1 MEEYRAMNSKDL
13 VADYLIDN
21 QEGMKNLITWF
32 LNEVMQREAEEQAGA
47 SKYERTGSRRT
58 YRNGTRSRSL
68 KSRYGPLDLNKPLLR
83 DISFRTQV
91 FEKYSR
97 IEKALEIAIIEPYLQ
112 GVSTRKIEEVIS
124 HLGIQKISASY
135 VSSVAKELD
144 SKVNEFL
151 SRSIESHIPYL
162 LLDASYFKIRDGI
175 RYSNKALLVIAG
187 IREDGM
193 REILGARIADCEDE
207 LTWED
212 LFSDLKER
220 GLQRV
225 DLVIFDGHKGIQTAV
240 QRSFHGSSWQ
250 MCQCDKQ
257 AGGVDCKMPPYP
269 FRASLPQ
276 HADLVTDW
284 CEACGTMWRRKE
296 T

>member
-1 MEEYRAMNSKDL
+1 MNSKDL

-68 KSRYGPLDLNKPLLR
+68 KSRYGPLDLDKPLLR

-97 IEKALEIAIIEPYLQ
+97 IEKALENAIIESYLQ
-112 GVSTRKIEEVIS
+112 GVSTRKIEDVIS
-124 HLGIQKISASY
+124 HLGIEKISASF

-144 SKVNEFL
+144 SKVTEFL
-151 SRSIESHIPYL
+151 SRPIESHIPYL
-162 LLDASYFKIRDGI
+162 FVDASYFKVRDGI

-187 IREDGM
+187 IKEDGI
-193 REILGARIADCEDE
+193 REILGARI
-207 LTWED
+207 
-212 LFSDLKER
+212 
-220 GLQRV
+220 
-225 DLVIFDGHKGIQTAV
+225 GIV
-240 QRSFHGSSWQ
+240 R
-250 MCQCDKQ
+250 M
-257 AGGVDCKMPPYP
+257 
-269 FRASLPQ
+269 SLPGR
-276 HADLVTDW
+276 TSFR
-284 CEACGTMWRRKE
+284 T
-296 T
+296 